1 MSHNRSL
8 PASSASLGNTWL
20 GRLALGRWGSVSLP
34 AFLFT
39 ATLHAQEPAAKN
51 LADSL
56 DPTTDAPLST
66 DLPAEPAPAVAAT
79 PSQNVTV
86 NLINRLV
93 QKGIL
98 SQAEATEIIQQAE
111 ADAQKAAAQA
121 DIAALPPAP
130 SEDDTRVSYIPEV
143 VKNEMRDQIKQELM
157 AAAREEKWSEKS
169 SPDWTSKFKPFGDI
183 RGRYESTFFAD
194 SNDNTGSFP
203 NFNAINTGAPFDTSG
218 TQFSPQ
224 YNVDQDRNRARLRAR
239 IGTEIMLGDG
249 FNGGIR
255 LATGESNS
263 PTSPNQSLGANG
275 GNFSKYAIWLDRAFL
290 SYDAGPRLGD
300 GQELTLLIGRFDN
313 PFFSTDIQW
322 DDDLGFDGLAV
333 RGKVR
338 INDKASTFFTAGYFP
353 VYNTDFNFAS
363 NQPSKFESTDK
374 WLTGAQIGVEW
385 KIADDLSAKLA
396 IAYYDFNAIEG
407 KLSDPYTPLT
417 SSDAGS
423 TDSTRPGFA
432 QRGNTYMALRDIVPT
447 AANDFGAKYQYQY
460 YGLASQFRN
469 LTITGRLDY
478 DHWDPYRL
486 TLLGEATKNLAFD
499 ENGIAKKAVNNR
511 GPASGSK
518 AGTFEGGDS
527 AWNLALQF
535 GKPSMERL
543 GDWQAGFGYRYVESD
558 AVVDGFTD
566 SDFGGGGTNVQG
578 FIIGGNVAL
587 TPAVRVG
594 LRWMSSDEIIGA
606 PLSTDT
612 LQIDLNAKF

>member
-1 MSHNRSL
+1 MSHARPL
-8 PASSASLGNTWL
+8 LIATL
-20 GRLALGRWGSVSLP
+20 LAVHGS
-34 AFLFT
+34 
-39 ATLHAQEPAAKN
+39 LHAQETSSEAPDPAADMP
-51 LADSL
+51 LA
-56 DPTTDAPLST
+56 T
-66 DLPAEPAPAVAAT
+66 DLPAEPKPAQAAAAA

-86 NLINRLV
+86 NLINLLV
-93 QKGIL
+93 KKGAL
-98 SQAEATEIIQQAE
+98 TQDEAAEMIKQAE
-111 ADAQKAAAQA
+111 ADAATAAQTAAAVA
-121 DIAALPPAP
+121 DVAALPPAP
-130 SEDDTRVSYIPEV
+130 SPEEEARITYIPEV
-143 VKNEMRDQIKQELM
+143 VKENMRDQIKQELM

-169 SPDWTSKFKPFGDI
+169 APDWTSKFKPFGDL
-183 RGRYESTFFAD
+183 RVRYESIFFPD
-194 SNDNTGSFP
+194 SNDNTGAFP

-224 YNVDQDRNRARLRAR
+224 YNVDQDRNRTRLRAR
-239 IGTEIMLGDG
+239 LGTEIMLGDG
-249 FNGGIR
+249 FEGGIR

-275 GNFSKYAIWLDRAFL
+275 GNFSKYSIWLDRAFL
-290 SYDAGPRLGD
+290 SYDAGPNAGVGGGD
-300 GQELTLLIGRFDN
+300 GQELKFMIGRFDN
-313 PFFSTDIQW
+313 PFMSTDIQW

-333 RGKVR
+333 RGKVKL
-338 INDKASTFFTAGYFP
+338 NDQAGTFFTAGYFP

-374 WLTGAQIGVEW
+374 WLTGAQIGVDW
-385 KIADDLSAKLA
+385 KIADDLTAKLA
-396 IAYYDFNAIEG
+396 VAYYDFNAIEG
-407 KLSDPYTPLT
+407 KLSSPFTPLT
-417 SSDAGS
+417 SSDAGD

-432 QRGNTYMALRDIVPT
+432 QRGNTYMALRDIDNTT
-447 AANDFGAKYQYQY
+447 AANDFGTKYQYQY
-460 YGLASQFRN
+460 YGLASRFQN

-511 GPASGSK
+511 GPGTTTK
-518 AGTFEGGDS
+518 AGNFEGGDT

-535 GKPSMERL
+535 GKPTMEQL

-578 FIIGGNVAL
+578 FTLGGNVAL
-587 TPAVRVG
+587 SPFVRVG